1 MNVYLPG
8 QNLSLPQGVVRY
20 TAGQGCY
27 EQNGKIFASI
37 CGKCQIDKDN
47 IVSIISLGN
56 KVANL
61 QVGSI
66 VTAKVLRLRDNK
78 VEVKIMMVE
87 DAIIN
92 YNLQGI
98 IRKQDVRQTNL
109 DILKME
115 EQFIPGDIIKARFI
129 SYGDSQKLYL
139 SVTEDELGVVFAK
152 HTESKQLMIPYS
164 WEEMI
169 CIQTGQKE
177 KRKVAK
183 PNISLFSAQ
192 MQ

>member
-8 QNLSLPQGVVRY
+8 QSLNLPQGNVRY
-20 TAGQGCY
+20 SAGQGCY
-27 EQNGKIFASI
+27 ELNGKIFASI

-47 IVSIISLGN
+47 IVSIVPLGN

-66 VTAKVLRLRDNK
+66 VTAKVLRIRDNK

-87 DAIIN
+87 DAVIN

-152 HTESKQLMIPYS
+152 HTESKQLMIPFS

-169 CIQTGQKE
+169 CVQTGQKE